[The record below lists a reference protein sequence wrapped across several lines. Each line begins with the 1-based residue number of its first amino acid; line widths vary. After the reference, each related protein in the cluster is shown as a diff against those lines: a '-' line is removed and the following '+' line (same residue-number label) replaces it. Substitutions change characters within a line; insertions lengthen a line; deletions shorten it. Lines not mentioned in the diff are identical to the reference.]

1 MKYSIILMLFLTL
14 PLFAQT
20 SISLEEAIN
29 KAKENNL
36 KLQVDKLD
44 YQSAQFAEKAV
55 LALPKTNINGL
66 FGQTNS
72 MRFDEN
78 ISITQDIPNPGFIR
92 AQKEEA
98 RQEAK
103 LYAINSDI
111 SLREIRLGLSQ
122 SWYQWLYLNALKK
135 TLLKEDSLMIGFVKA
150 ADAKYKSGESNLLEK
165 TIAEN
170 RRMQLGQEIRAND
183 MALKQEALK
192 LKQLIGTKEDF
203 IPNEDSL
210 KLIPAPEPDSSK
222 LKKHPVLRYLLQEA
236 ALSEAAQKTAAAEK
250 LPEFSGGYF
259 LQSLAGP
266 QEINGQTRRFNSAP
280 QFQGISLGLSVP
292 IFGSKAYKAK
302 QEIYATQKL
311 AREKE
316 AEYLNWQLEKELE
329 QKLEEYDFWQQHL
342 LYFRTTALP
351 NADLIVKNASKSYK
365 NGEIEYVEYLQ
376 ALRTALDTEKS
387 YLETKNKSNQ
397 LILYINYLIEE

>member
-1 MKYSIILMLFLTL
+1 
-14 PLFAQT
+14 
-20 SISLEEAIN
+20 
-29 KAKENNL
+29 
-36 KLQVDKLD
+36 
-44 YQSAQFAEKAV
+44 
-55 LALPKTNINGL
+55 
-66 FGQTNS
+66 

-266 QEINGQTRRFNSAP
+266 QEINGQTRRFNSTP
-280 QFQGISLGLSVP
+280 QFQGVSLGISVP

>member
-1 MKYSIILMLFLTL
+1 MKYSIILFLFLTL

-111 SLREIRLGLSQ
+111 SLREIKLGLSQ
-122 SWYQWLYLNALKK
+122 SWHLVQ
-135 TLLKEDSLMIGFVKA
+135 
-150 ADAKYKSGESNLLEK
+150 
-165 TIAEN
+165 
-170 RRMQLGQEIRAND
+170 RLGWG
-183 MALKQEALK
+183 K
-192 LKQLIGTKEDF
+192 L
-203 IPNEDSL
+203 
-210 KLIPAPEPDSSK
+210 
-222 LKKHPVLRYLLQEA
+222 
-236 ALSEAAQKTAAAEK
+236 
-250 LPEFSGGYF
+250 
-259 LQSLAGP
+259 
-266 QEINGQTRRFNSAP
+266 
-280 QFQGISLGLSVP
+280 
-292 IFGSKAYKAK
+292 FGSWWSWPASGVKIFDPIRCAFP
-302 QEIYATQKL
+302 KL
-311 AREKE
+311 
-316 AEYLNWQLEKELE
+316 
-329 QKLEEYDFWQQHL
+329 
-342 LYFRTTALP
+342 FRCW
-351 NADLIVKNASKSYK
+351 S
-365 NGEIEYVEYLQ
+365 
-376 ALRTALDTEKS
+376 
-387 YLETKNKSNQ
+387 
-397 LILYINYLIEE
+397 